1 MGKGDHLA
9 EFEIGVLATL
19 AQLGGDSYGGE
30 IRQELER
37 RGRRLVTVG
46 AVYATLRRLEG
57 KGFVRFY
64 IEGARPVQ
72 GGRSR
77 KRAVLTASGRAAL
90 GRAATFFQ
98 RILAGIAPQRS

>member
-1 MGKGDHLA
+1 MGKGEHLA

-19 AQLGGDSYGGE
+19 ARLGGDSYGGE
-30 IRQELER
+30 LRQELER
-37 RGRRLVTVG
+37 YGRRLVTIG
-46 AVYATLRRLEG
+46 SIYATLRRLEA
-57 KGFVRFY
+57 KGHVRFY

-90 GRAATFFQ
+90 RRAASFFQ
-98 RILAGIAPQRS
+98 RILAGIAPQRP